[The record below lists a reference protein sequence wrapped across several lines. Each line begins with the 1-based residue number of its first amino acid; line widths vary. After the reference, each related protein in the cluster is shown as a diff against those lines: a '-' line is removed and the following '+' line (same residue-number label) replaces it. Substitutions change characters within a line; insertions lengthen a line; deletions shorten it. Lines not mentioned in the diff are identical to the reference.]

1 MDFKYF
7 IIYEQDKEEQEVEED
22 CDEPAKGQLM
32 LKCPFV
38 ALNLPK
44 NQRKFSRIFALAFKK
59 RPNQKNKVT
68 LYL

>member
-7 IIYEQDKEEQEVEED
+7 IFYEQDKEEQEVEED

-44 NQRKFSRIFALAFKK
+44 NQRKFSRISALASKK
-59 RPNQKNKVT
+59 RLNQN
-68 LYL
+68 